1 MVRMKMFRHQV
12 LERILLHVKRTLFAW
27 SRGLPK
33 QVFRFARYV
42 PPQEGGSLPLKRVR
56 GVSLH
61 AGLVFVCAD
70 GLRLPSRSSHY
81 LRKTLR
87 RGVEGLLEK
96 HAGRLLLYVFLR
108 EQPVPHHRRRLRHRQ

>member
-1 MVRMKMFRHQV
+1 VRGRDRKSITVRHRRLGFPANQSWV
-12 LERILLHVKRTLFAW
+12 SLCLKLNLTALGLLGLTGRNGYVDYLVFVKFLLVKRTLFAW

-70 GLRLPSRSSHY
+70 GLRLPSRSSHW
-81 LRKTLR
+81 
-87 RGVEGLLEK
+87 
-96 HAGRLLLYVFLR
+96 
-108 EQPVPHHRRRLRHRQ
+108 